1 MWPLLPSTARAAGC
15 SGRRFSVKSR
25 RFSVSFDARTWC
37 CAADLRPGTIPRL
50 GPGPGTTLIKPLRPY
65 MWPLMPSTARAAGR
79 SGRRFS
85 ADSWRI
91 SVSFDARAWCCAADQ
106 RPGTMPRLG
115 PGPDTTLFEPLR
127 PCMWP
132 LMPSTVRAAGRSGR
146 RFSADSQRFAARFG
160 AHAWCCAADQRPG
173 TIPRLDPG
181 PGTTLV
187 WPPQPVMWPQLPCTA
202 RAVGRSGR
210 SFAVS
215 SQRFAARF
223 AARARCSH
231 GRHRYTDNKRS
242 SRPHRP

>member
-1 MWPLLPSTARAAGC
+1 M
-15 SGRRFSVKSR
+15 
-25 RFSVSFDARTWC
+25 
-37 CAADLRPGTIPRL
+37 
-50 GPGPGTTLIKPLRPY
+50 TLIKPLRPC
-65 MWPLMPSTARAAGR
+65 MWPLMPSTARAAG
-79 SGRRFS
+79 
-85 ADSWRI
+85 
-91 SVSFDARAWCCAADQ
+91 C
-106 RPGTMPRLG
+106 
-115 PGPDTTLFEPLR
+115 
-127 PCMWP
+127 
-132 LMPSTVRAAGRSGR
+132 SGR

-173 TIPRLDPG
+173 TIPRLGPG

-242 SRPHRP
+242 SRPHRPQGRLYDLRKPRVKRPSCRRSAWLRVHAPSARKLKWHYYGSKLALELKIEIWKDLRPQIHTRHVLRFPL